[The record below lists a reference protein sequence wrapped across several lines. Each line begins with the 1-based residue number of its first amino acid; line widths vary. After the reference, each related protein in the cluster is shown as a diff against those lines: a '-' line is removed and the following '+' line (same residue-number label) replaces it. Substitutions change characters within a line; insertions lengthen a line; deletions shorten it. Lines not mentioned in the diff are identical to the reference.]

1 MKEVNGA
8 AVVVKNLVKRFGTL
22 TAVDGISFEINE
34 GEIFGLIG
42 PNGAGKTTTL
52 RIIATLL
59 PPTGGDVK
67 VFGNDI
73 LKDADKIRRII
84 SYLAEEAGTYRNISG
99 KEYLSIIARIY
110 FKSEKEASEAVEE
123 AIEFSGLGNRV
134 NDMMKTYSKGMKRR
148 IQIARVLMTKPKL
161 AILDE
166 PTAGLDVFHAQYI
179 RNVIKKYAENGGTVI
194 LSSHNMLE
202 VEYLCSRVALMH
214 QGHIVIQDE
223 PHAIKSRLN
232 ASNLEDAFIKVVAG

>member
-1 MKEVNGA
+1 MKEDGGK
-8 AVVVKNLVKRFGTL
+8 AVIVRSLVKRFGNL
-22 TAVDGISFEINE
+22 TAVDGISFEINY

-59 PPTGGDVK
+59 MPTSGNVK
-67 VFGNDI
+67 VFGYDI
-73 LKDADKIRRII
+73 VKDASEIRKLI
-84 SYLAEEAGTYRNISG
+84 SYLAEDVGTYRNING
-99 KEYLSIIARIY
+99 KEYLSIIAKIY
-110 FKSEKEASEAVEE
+110 FDSKDEASKAVEE
-123 AIEFSGLGNRV
+123 AIKLSGLGNRV
-134 NDMMKTYSKGMKRR
+134 NDAMKTYSKGMKRR
-148 IQIARVLMTKPKL
+148 IQIARVLMTRPKL

-166 PTAGLDVFHAQYI
+166 PTSGLDVFHAQYI
-179 RNVIKKYAENGGTVI
+179 RSIIKKYAENGGTVI

-223 PHAIKSRLN
+223 PQAINSKFGT
-232 ASNLEDAFIKVVAG
+232 SNLEDAFIKVVSS